1 MVLIKFDKSFL
12 LTLFIKVVILKYM
25 QTSFELKKHNT
36 VKIFR
41 ALQRHERASRKE
53 LSKITGLSWGSVSAI
68 TNELLSKNII
78 VADKEAS
85 AGGRPAET
93 LSLHPTH
100 FLQLGIDVNSVGLTF
115 AIVNMRGKAIFAET
129 LVLESHK
136 KEYVVDT
143 LLTQTEKIL
152 AQTENVIGI
161 SLSMQGKI
169 NRKTGISI
177 RASFENWQN
186 VPLVELF
193 EKRFSL
199 PTTLY
204 HDPDCLLYYHLYNDE
219 QLRDKKDGY
228 VIRLDNGIGMARLLH
243 GKLYNVGDV
252 GSYEFDQIIAVPN
265 GRACSYGNAGCLDAY
280 ASLRSMREIYA
291 EQTGDEQSDFTQK
304 LREHEETAW
313 NVLRV
318 GTTYLGIAIANLFT
332 LSAPEFVLLDG
343 ALLTIVPHCFTEIDK
358 SVREHSNDSY
368 NLLCANY
375 KKEAPAIGACLITLE
390 NNTEELLFDL

>member
-1 MVLIKFDKSFL
+1 MILSKFDKSFL
-12 LTLFIKVVILKYM
+12 LTLFVKVVILTYM
-25 QTSFELKKHNT
+25 QTNFELKKHNT

-41 ALQRHERASRKE
+41 ALQRHERLSRKQ
-53 LSKITGLSWGSVSAI
+53 LSQITGLSWGSVSAI
-68 TNELLSKNII
+68 TSELLSKNII

-100 FLQLGIDVNSVGLTF
+100 FLQLGVDVNSVGLTF
-115 AIVNMRGKAIFAET
+115 AIVNMRGKAIFSEN
-129 LVLESHK
+129 VLLKSHE
-136 KEYVVDT
+136 KEYVLSV
-143 LLTQTEKIL
+143 LFSQTEKIL

-161 SLSMQGKI
+161 CLSMQGKI
-169 NRKTGISI
+169 NRKTGVSI

-186 VPLVELF
+186 VPLVALF
-193 EKRFSL
+193 EEKFSL

-204 HDPDCLLYYHLYNDE
+204 HDPDCLLYYHLYGDGR
-219 QLRDKKDGY
+219 LLGKKDGY

-252 GSYEFDQIIAVPN
+252 DSYEFDQIIVVPN
-265 GRACSYGNAGCLDAY
+265 GRTCSYGKAGCLDAY

-291 EQTGDEQSDFTQK
+291 EQTGDSESDFTQK
-304 LREHEETAW
+304 LQENEDAAW
-313 NVLRV
+313 KVLRM

-343 ALLTIVPHCFTEIDK
+343 ALLAIAPHCFTEIDK
-358 SVREHSNDSY
+358 SVQAYSNEPY
-368 NLLCANY
+368 NLLCASY

-390 NNTEELLFDL
+390 NNTETLLFDL